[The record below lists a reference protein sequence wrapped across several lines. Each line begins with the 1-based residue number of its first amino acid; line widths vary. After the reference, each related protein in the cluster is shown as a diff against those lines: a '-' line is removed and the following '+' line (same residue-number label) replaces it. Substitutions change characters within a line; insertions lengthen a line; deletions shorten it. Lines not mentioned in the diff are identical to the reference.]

1 MWLHAK
7 NRYGYYHRRA
17 FLSPCFVFSSSFMC
31 FAVAYNSPH
40 PQTGI
45 VATISVHGTNYYI
58 TKRQKQEKQ
67 ITWDAMFLFTFIG
80 GLAYYGYKQ
89 TVRIQP

>member
-1 MWLHAK
+1 MVTRKKSLWL
-7 NRYGYYHRRA
+7 
-17 FLSPCFVFSSSFMC
+17 LSSTCLFGTTFCFFFQFYVFS
-31 FAVAYNSPH
+31 VAYNSPH

-45 VATISVHGTNYYI
+45 VATISGHGTNYYI